1 MEEQKHDHD
10 NITLRINSTRGTVD
24 REFPKVAKIADVIVA
39 AREAFGLAAGDHY
52 QLVLADK
59 PSEVLQP
66 ERTLVSYH
74 LKDGTVLT
82 LTWTGSGV
90 WHGCRS

>member
-1 MEEQKHDHD
+1 MDDQTHDHG
-10 NITLRINSTRGTVD
+10 NIKLTVNSTRGTVNL
-24 REFPKVAKIADVIVA
+24 EFPKVAKIADVVA
-39 AREAFGLAAGDHY
+39 AARDAFGLAAGDNY
-52 QLVLADK
+52 QLVLAER
-59 PSEVLQP
+59 PGEVLQP

-90 WHGCRS
+90 